1 MTHDVLRHNLEGSLI
16 YQYFVDGERNELI
29 SSKKLDDNYI
39 MVLLIA
45 MF

>member
-16 YQYFVDGERNELI
+16 YQYFIGEQNELI

-45 MF
+45 MFY